1 MSGYRPEFEEALRML
16 ADISTAMA
24 ERGLPRPI
32 LVGGAAVEFYTL
44 SAINTGDFDLC
55 SPLQSELEEEMQK
68 RGFVRPS
75 GRGRST
81 RGWIHPALGL
91 GFEVVDAAL
100 LDGHADPD
108 RLVLVE
114 HLRDGHSLAVISV
127 EDLIA
132 DRMGQFASGSAPEM
146 REQANSLLKLHPG
159 ADLVY
164 LERRVRHET
173 AGLHGAE
180 DVQKR

>member
-1 MSGYRPEFEEALRML
+1 MSAYRPEFEDALRML
-16 ADISTAMA
+16 AEISAAMA
-24 ERGLPRPI
+24 ERRLPRPI

-55 SPLQSELEEEMQK
+55 SPRQSELEEEMQK

-75 GRGRST
+75 GQGKST

-91 GFEVVDAAL
+91 GFEIVGSAL
-100 LDGHADPD
+100 LDGHTDPNK
-108 RLVLVE
+108 LVLVE
-114 HLRDGHSLAVISV
+114 HLGPGQSLAVIAV

-146 REQANSLLKLHPG
+146 REQARSLLKLHPDV
-159 ADLVY
+159 DLVY
-164 LERRVRHET
+164 LDRRVRHET
-173 AGLHGAE
+173 AGLLGAQN
-180 DVQKR
+180 VQD